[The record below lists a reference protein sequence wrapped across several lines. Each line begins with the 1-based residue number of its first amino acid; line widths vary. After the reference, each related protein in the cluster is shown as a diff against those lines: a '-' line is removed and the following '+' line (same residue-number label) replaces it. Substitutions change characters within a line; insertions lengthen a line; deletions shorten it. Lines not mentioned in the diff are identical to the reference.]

1 MIDRSTQE
9 PPSRVTPRVS
19 PNAVLE
25 SIDSGD
31 FLAGVIHAGVTIAVR
46 DSSAR
51 QRYEG
56 AAMCAPWGFAKG
68 SCETSQG

>member
-9 PPSRVTPRVS
+9 PLSRVTLRVS
-19 PNAVLE
+19 PNAMLE

-31 FLAGVIHAGVTIAVR
+31 FLVRVIHVGVATAVR

-51 QRYEG
+51 QRYES
-56 AAMCAPWGFAKG
+56 AAIYAL
-68 SCETSQG
+68 